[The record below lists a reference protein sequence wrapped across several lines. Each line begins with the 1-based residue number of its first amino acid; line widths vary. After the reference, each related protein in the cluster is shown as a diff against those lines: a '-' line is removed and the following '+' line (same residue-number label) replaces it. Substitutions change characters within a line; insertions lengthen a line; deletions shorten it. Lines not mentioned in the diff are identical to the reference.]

1 MKVQTESR
9 TNQKSRRKPSWP
21 KLLTRPLPS
30 GNTQWRIDVVVDG
43 NRIYESFKSEADAI
57 TRAWELYDD
66 RQNAGK
72 AGFELPMAKRVEAA
86 DCYKLLASYPESSLR
101 EAVEYFIA
109 RKAQYAAA
117 PALAA
122 GVEQIVTEL
131 TGKRGERTVDN
142 LRQYWH
148 KFAADFGD
156 RGFTEIEA
164 NEITIWLDRTASHPT
179 TRQNYRR
186 AIVRLFNIATGKK
199 WCVENPAAKSRKD
212 DSLPPE
218 PEVFKVEELARVL
231 EHADEYGLLPYIVL
245 GTFCGI
251 RVSELTRLDWSKVN
265 LAERTVTIEARTT
278 KTKTRRVVTLNDT
291 AVTWL
296 TPHVQKSGDVVQA
309 LGLREQL
316 HKLRTAAG
324 LKHWPI
330 NVMRHS
336 FGSYALSAWQD
347 VARVSYQMGNSPQIC
362 KRHYEQIVTKSA
374 AAAFWALRP
383 AADADGKIV
392 PMQKAVNA

>member
-21 KLLTRPLPS
+21 KILSRPLPS

-43 NRIYESFKSEADAI
+43 ARVYESFKTEDDAI
-57 TRAWELYDD
+57 RRAWQIADD

-72 AGFELPMAKRVEAA
+72 AGFELPMSKRVEAA
-86 DCYKLLASYPESSLR
+86 ECYKLLASYPDASLR
-101 EAVEYFIA
+101 EAVEYYIS

-117 PALAA
+117 PAVAD
-122 GVEQIVTEL
+122 GVEQIVSEL
-131 TGKRGERTVDN
+131 TGKRGQRTVDN
-142 LRQYWH
+142 LRWYWR
-148 KFAADFGD
+148 KFAADFGS

-164 NEITIWLDRTASHPT
+164 DQITAWLDRTASHPT
-179 TRQNYRR
+179 TRHNYRR
-186 AIVRLFNIATGKK
+186 AVVHLFNIAITKK

-218 PEVFKVEELARVL
+218 PEVFTVAELTSVL
-231 EHADEYGLLPYIVL
+231 THADDYGLLPYIVL

-251 RVSELTRLDWSKVN
+251 RVSELTRLEWSKIN
-265 LAERTVTIEARTT
+265 LVERTVTIEARTT

-374 AAAFWALRP
+374 AAAFWALHP
-383 AADADGKIV
+383 AADVDGKIV
-392 PMQKAVNA
+392 PMKTAANV

>member
-1 MKVQTESR
+1 MKEQTASR
-9 TNQKSRRKPSWP
+9 TNQKSRPKPSWP
-21 KLLTRPLPS
+21 KILTRCLPS
-30 GNTQWRIDVVVDG
+30 GNTQWRIDVLVDG
-43 NRIYESFKSEADAI
+43 NRVYESFKSEIDAVN
-57 TRAWELYDD
+57 RAWELHDD

-86 DCYKLLASYPESSLR
+86 ECYKLLAPFPDTSLR
-101 EAVEYFIA
+101 DAVEYYIS
-109 RKAQYAAA
+109 RKAQFAAA
-117 PALAA
+117 PALTA
-122 GVEQIVTEL
+122 GVEQIVSEL

-148 KFAADFGD
+148 RFAADFGK
-156 RGFTEIEA
+156 RGFTELEPD
-164 NEITIWLDRTASHPT
+164 EITAWLDRTASHPT
-179 TRQNYRR
+179 TRHNYRR
-186 AIVRLFNIATGKK
+186 AIVRLFNIATDKK

-212 DSLPPE
+212 DTLPPE

-231 EHADEYGLLPYIVL
+231 EHTDEYGLLPYVVL

-251 RVSELTRLDWSKVN
+251 RVSELTRLDWSKIN

-278 KTKTRRVVTLNDT
+278 KTKTRRVVALNDT
-291 AVTWL
+291 ATAWL
-296 TPHVQKSGDVVQA
+296 TPHVKKSGPVVHTV
-309 LGLREQL
+309 GLREQL

-324 LKHWPI
+324 IKRWPT

-347 VARVSYQMGNSPQIC
+347 VGKVSYQMGNSPQIC

-374 AAAFWALRP
+374 AESFWALRP
-383 AADADGKIV
+383 TADAAGKIV
-392 PMQKAVNA
+392 PMQRTANA

>member
-21 KLLTRPLPS
+21 KILSRPLPS

-43 NRIYESFKSEADAI
+43 ARVYESFKTEADAI
-57 TRAWELYDD
+57 SRAWQIADD

-72 AGFELPMAKRVEAA
+72 AGFELPMSKRVEAA
-86 DCYKLLASYPESSLR
+86 ECYKLLASYPDASLR
-101 EAVEYFIA
+101 EAVEYYIS

-117 PALAA
+117 PAVAD
-122 GVEQIVTEL
+122 GVEQIISEL
-131 TGKRGERTVDN
+131 TGKRGQRTVDN
-142 LRQYWH
+142 LRWYWRR
-148 KFAADFGD
+148 FAADFGS

-164 NEITIWLDRTASHPT
+164 DQITAWLDRTASHPT
-179 TRQNYRR
+179 TRHNYRR
-186 AIVRLFNIATGKK
+186 AVVHLFNIAITKK

-218 PEVFKVEELARVL
+218 PEVFTVAELTSVL
-231 EHADEYGLLPYIVL
+231 THADDYGLLPYIVL

-251 RVSELTRLDWSKVN
+251 RVSELTRLDWSKIN
-265 LAERTVTIEARTT
+265 LVERTVTIEARTT

-291 AVTWL
+291 TVAWL
-296 TPHVQKSGDVVQA
+296 TPHVQKSGAVVQA
-309 LGLREQL
+309 EGLREQL

-324 LKHWPI
+324 LKRWPI

-383 AADADGKIV
+383 AADAAGKIV
-392 PMQKAVNA
+392 TMKAANG